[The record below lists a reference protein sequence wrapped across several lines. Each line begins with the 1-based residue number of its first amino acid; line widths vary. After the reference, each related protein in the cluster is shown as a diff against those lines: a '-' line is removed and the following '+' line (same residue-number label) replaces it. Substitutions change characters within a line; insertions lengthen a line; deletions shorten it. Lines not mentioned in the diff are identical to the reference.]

1 MKNQKFSGI
10 LRFLSYF
17 PYIAL
22 YIVSKIPSSGGC
34 GVGCMGN
41 MVGVMVILF
50 GTPILAASLNAIA
63 YITQDKPPS
72 SIRSFELSIFGA
84 IGIFAVILILLAY

>member
-1 MKNQKFSGI
+1 
-10 LRFLSYF
+10 
-17 PYIAL
+17 
-22 YIVSKIPSSGGC
+22 
-34 GVGCMGN
+34 
-41 MVGVMVILF
+41 MVILF